1 MNRLSEQSE
10 RSLEISSLYWQQM
23 KEIIFSEWAYKKV
36 RLSDDL
42 EFRFVPMQ
50 EQSFSALLSYK
61 GIDVF
66 HFMWTEVDGL
76 INITHR
82 IVHPDFRGQGI
93 ATAMVQAIEERA
105 QQLANAKQ
113 TPWYLL
119 IETSQL
125 SVVNLGKKCGMKVSK
140 GSEVLEHLEKYQTDE
155 NTHILSEN
163 GYQMMFRLSK
173 KVVPEKKSNFET
185 ALNSIRIDIL
195 RVLAPAA

>member
-42 EFRFVPMQ
+42 EFRFVPMP

-140 GSEVLEHLEKYQTDE
+140 G
-155 NTHILSEN
+155 
-163 GYQMMFRLSK
+163 
-173 KVVPEKKSNFET
+173 
-185 ALNSIRIDIL
+185 
-195 RVLAPAA
+195 